1 MDSVS
6 VSLDSTKWKET
17 VYKVDQ
23 KNIIL
28 QHYLTF
34 HAVFDHQ
41 PCVITSEIVR
51 DRLMVDV
58 VPRMNVSVILDSKG
72 KTVRTFPFV
81 ITTAAATECA

>member
-1 MDSVS
+1 MEGNCVQGRPNKHN
-6 VSLDSTKWKET
+6 STT
-17 VYKVDQ
+17 LSY
-23 KNIIL
+23 
-28 QHYLTF
+28 F
-34 HAVFDHQ
+34 PCRFDHQ